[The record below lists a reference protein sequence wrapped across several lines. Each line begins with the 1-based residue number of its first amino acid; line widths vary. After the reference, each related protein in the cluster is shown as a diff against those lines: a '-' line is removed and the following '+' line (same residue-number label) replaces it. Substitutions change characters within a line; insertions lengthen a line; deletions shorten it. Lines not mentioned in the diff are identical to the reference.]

1 MDRCAEDISQQVLS
15 GQLDLKSMFVKTE
28 VHPQEA
34 DEAGLDWV
42 VFADTLN
49 FSFWQPETGP
59 QYLVTY
65 KGMIILIFSITN
77 VSNSSKL

>member
-15 GQLDLKSMFVKTE
+15 GLLDLKSMFVKTE

-77 VSNSSKL
+77 VSNSSNL